1 MKMERLKTFRKCVA
15 AAAVALSGGEA
26 VAQNHGLQTLLDM
39 MELQEKKLQELDIT
53 EWKHSYPLHFALRSN
68 EYDRAIEVMRMMT
81 DMEVKDPWGRTPL
94 SLAADDEA
102 AVAYDMARALLQ
114 YGADP
119 NGRDRDGLTPLHYA
133 ATAGNLAVVEMLV
146 DRGAKIDA
154 VIEDGKDE
162 NTTPLYLA
170 YKKGRTRVIEFLENR
185 GGTIPDEQRKELE
198 IQAKTA
204 AHYERMTAAVP
215 KGMTSEQESNW
226 RLERFMMA
234 QRIALAES
242 GHLSP
247 EMLEAMDVFY
257 AHYLEG
263 LEGERPA
270 EVSYS
275 EWLVNNHMH
284 AIEASQAA
292 IEKLPQQQP

>member
-15 AAAVALSGGEA
+15 AVAVALSGGEA

-39 MELQEKKLQELDIT
+39 MELQEKKLQEPDIT

-102 AVAYDMARALLQ
+102 AAAYDMARALLQ